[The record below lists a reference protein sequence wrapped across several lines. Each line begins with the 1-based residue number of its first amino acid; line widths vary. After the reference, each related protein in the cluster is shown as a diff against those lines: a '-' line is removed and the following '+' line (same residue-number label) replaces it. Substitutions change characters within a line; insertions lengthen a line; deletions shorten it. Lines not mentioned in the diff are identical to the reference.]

1 MTTKMKK
8 LIYLFLSIFM
18 IAAVVSCSKEATSDN
33 GLDLLKKAT
42 VITTPTASS
51 PVSLGVGVTPYL
63 IPGANNGGNR
73 TCAEVATAFNT
84 SFDLCGDKLDYDDY
98 DFDGD
103 MEFSGS
109 FPDGLNVTVTNGTF
123 VAFDMTDCIMIG
135 DKYYKVGAVIV
146 KGSDQANVYYYEGGV
161 LSDYG
166 LASPVNASG
175 SPSGLSNLTFCFVE
189 CEPQTT
195 EVLIA
200 VKSWYWGSYVDGV
213 GSNYNYTVSVG
224 TNVYTANDWC
234 DVLGIN
240 YFPTT
245 TDFDLSEN
253 VGTVHVE
260 VGYPGGVRSLI
271 ITVDLNDGMM
281 LTDTYVYVG
290 TLAGLGSLTT
300 CPEYWNWP
308 NSDLTTANTK
318 TFTIPY

>member
-8 LIYLFLSIFM
+8 LIYLFMSIFM
-18 IAAVVSCSKEATSDN
+18 IAAVVSCTKEATSDN

-42 VITTPTASS
+42 VITQPTVSS
-51 PVSLGVGVTPYL
+51 PVSLGAGVTPYL

-84 SFDLCGDKLDYDDY
+84 SFDLCGDKLDYGDY
-98 DFDGD
+98 G
-103 MEFSGS
+103 FSGS
-109 FPDGLNVTVTNGTF
+109 FPDGLNVTVTNGKY
-123 VAFDMTDCIMIG
+123 VAFDMADCIMIG

-146 KGSDQANVYYYEGGV
+146 KGSDQANVYYYVGGI
-161 LSDYG
+161 LSDSG
-166 LASPVNASG
+166 LAAPVNASG

-189 CEPQTT
+189 CDTQMP
-195 EVLIA
+195 EVVIA
-200 VKSWYWGSYVDGV
+200 VKSWYWGSYVDNV
-213 GSNYNYTVSVG
+213 GSDFAYAVSVG

-245 TDFDLSEN
+245 SDFDLSGN

-260 VGYPGGVRSLI
+260 VGWPGGVRSLI
-271 ITVDLNDGMM
+271 ITIDVNDGMM
-281 LTDTYVYVG
+281 LSYTYLYVG

-308 NSDLTTANTK
+308 YSDPTTVNTK